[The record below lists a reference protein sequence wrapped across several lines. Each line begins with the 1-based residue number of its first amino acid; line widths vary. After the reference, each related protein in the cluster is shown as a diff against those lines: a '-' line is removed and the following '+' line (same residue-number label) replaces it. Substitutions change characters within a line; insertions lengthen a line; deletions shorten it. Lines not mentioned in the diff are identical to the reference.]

1 MEAGS
6 LSSHS
11 DLITNASK
19 QPVRQAH
26 WWAQNRAYRIWELA
40 QLSGMDGEE
49 SRGHLLSLRTFSTFF
64 HFFPAALDQIVRPAR
79 VLGPKLPVV
88 RLSRN
93 LAHNP
98 CRINKAVTPSFWH

>member
-1 MEAGS
+1 VEAGS

-49 SRGHLLSLRTFSTFF
+49 STGTPSEPADLL
-64 HFFPAALDQIVRPAR
+64 HFFSFFSSRTGLDRAPGQGTGTQVTGYATLQE
-79 VLGPKLPVV
+79 LG
-88 RLSRN
+88 S
-93 LAHNP
+93 
-98 CRINKAVTPSFWH
+98 